1 MKKKLISLLLASAM
15 LSMSLMGCAPK
26 PAEEVPGNTPAAEE
40 TVAPA
45 GDAAEEAEKPA
56 EEPAEDLPVLKVAVM
71 PFLNSI
77 PIKYMIDNGLDTGN
91 GFKIEPIYFANG
103 GAMNEALAADQ
114 WEVGTLSAAAVNSL
128 AIYGAY
134 CIADIGHSEG
144 GLYTLCQKDSPIAQ
158 VQGANPSYP
167 EVYGDADTLK
177 GAVIATNTGTI
188 SHLNVIKWLEKLG
201 LTTEDVEIVHMDF
214 PSAYQALMTGNCDV
228 AALNPPTSYQAEGE
242 GMIVTSSLTNLGV
255 PQFDSIIVSNKAF
268 TDKKDVL
275 TNYVKAFFEATD
287 ALQADP
293 DMAAQLLLD
302 WYVENGAASSLE
314 SCKTEIETRP
324 FVTSQEAKD
333 ITIGDSVQVTAEFW
347 VSQELLEESKFPE
360 VATHIDDTIV
370 KEALGF

>member
-1 MKKKLISLLLASAM
+1 MKKKLISALMATAMVTTALA
-15 LSMSLMGCAPK
+15 GCAPK
-26 PAEEVPGNTPAAEE
+26 PVESTTAAPAETAAPAAGE
-40 TVAPA
+40 TTAA
-45 GDAAEEAEKPA
+45 GQTAAADTA
-56 EEPAEDLPVLKVAVM
+56 DLPVLKVAVM

-77 PIKYMIDNGLDTGN
+77 PIVYMQNEGLDVAN
-91 GFKIEPIYFANG
+91 GFKIEPVYFANG

-144 GLYTLCQKDSPIAQ
+144 GLYTLSKQDSPIAQ
-158 VQGANPSYP
+158 VKGANPSYP
-167 EVYGDADTLK
+167 DIYGDAETLK
-177 GAVIATNTGTI
+177 GAIIATNTGTI
-188 SHLNVIKWLEKLG
+188 SHLNVIKWLEKFG

-228 AALNPPTSYQAEGE
+228 AALNPPTSYVAEGE
-242 GMIVTSSLTNLGV
+242 GMVVTSSLTALEV

-268 TDKKDVL
+268 TDRKDVL
-275 TNYVKAFFEATD
+275 VNYTKAFFQATD

-302 WYVENGAASSLE
+302 WYTENGSESAIE
-314 SCKTEIETRP
+314 SCKTEITTRP
-324 FVTSQEAKD
+324 FVTSDEEKT
-333 ITIGDSVQVTAEFW
+333 ISIGDSVQVTGEFW
-347 VSQELLEESKFPE
+347 VSQELLDEAKFPE
-360 VATHIDDTIV
+360 IAKHIDDTIV

>member
-1 MKKKLISLLLASAM
+1 MMKKRFVSLFMAGAMVTTLLA
-15 LSMSLMGCAPK
+15 GCAPK
-26 PAEEVPGNTPAAEE
+26 PVESTTAVQASESGEKASEAGSKAA
-40 TVAPA
+40 
-45 GDAAEEAEKPA
+45 GSAADTA
-56 EEPAEDLPVLKVAVM
+56 DLPVLKVAVM

-77 PIKYMIDNGLDTGN
+77 PIKYMIDNGLDVKN
-91 GFKIEPIYFANG
+91 GFKIETVYFANG

-144 GLYTLCQKDSPIAQ
+144 GLYTLCKPDSPIAK
-158 VQGANPSYP
+158 VKGNNPSFP
-167 EVYGDADTLK
+167 DIYGDAQSLK

-228 AALNPPTSYQAEGE
+228 AALNPPTSYQAEAG
-242 GMIVTSSLTNLGV
+242 GMVVTSSLTALEV

-268 TDKKDVL
+268 TAKKEAL

-287 ALQADP
+287 ALQADQ

-302 WYVENGAASSLE
+302 WYTENGSESSLE
-314 SCKTEIETRP
+314 SCKSEIETRP
-324 FVTSQEAKD
+324 FVTSQEAKT
-333 ITIGDSVQVTAEFW
+333 IKIGDSVQVTGEFW
-347 VSQELLEESKFPE
+347 VSQELLEEAKFPE
-360 VATHIDDTIV
+360 LAKHIDDSLV
-370 KEALGF
+370 KAALGY

>member
-1 MKKKLISLLLASAM
+1 MKKRWLSLLMAAAM
-15 LSMSLMGCAPK
+15 LTGILAGCAPK
-26 PAEEVPGNTPAAEE
+26 PVEVTPAA
-40 TVAPA
+40 
-45 GDAAEEAEKPA
+45 AAEKEDASGEAGGA
-56 EEPAEDLPVLKVAVM
+56 GTQAAQDTADLPVLKVAVM

-77 PIKYMIDNGLDTGN
+77 PIKYMIDQGLDTKN
-91 GFKIEPIYFANG
+91 GFKIETVYFANG
-103 GAMNEALAADQ
+103 GAMNEAVAADQ

-144 GLYTLCQKDSPIAQ
+144 GLYTLCRPESPIAK
-158 VQGANPSYP
+158 VKGNNPSYP
-167 EVYGDADTLK
+167 DVYGDADSLK

-242 GMIVTSSLTNLGV
+242 GMVITSSLTTLGV

-268 TDKKDVL
+268 TGKRDVL
-275 TNYVKAFFEATD
+275 VNYVKAFFEATD

-293 DMAAQLLLD
+293 DMTAQLLLD
-302 WYVENGAASSLE
+302 WYTENGSESSLE
-314 SCKTEIETRP
+314 ACRTEIETRP
-324 FVTSQEAKD
+324 FVTSDEAKT
-333 ITIGDSVQVTAEFW
+333 ITIGDSVQITGEFW
-347 VSQELLEESKFPE
+347 VSQELLEESRFPE
-360 VATHIDDTIV
+360 IAKHVDDTIV
-370 KEALGF
+370 REALGY